1 MREEAS
7 LSEDTRGRLERL
19 EESHAFAERHAEQ
32 LSNQL
37 IEAYERIEQLEK
49 RLRDL
54 ERRLT
59 ALNEPDETGMP
70 DPTGLMDA

>member
-1 MREEAS
+1 MSEE
-7 LSEDTRGRLERL
+7 TRSRLERL
-19 EESHAFAERHAEQ
+19 EESHAFAERHAEE
-32 LSNQL
+32 LSKQL
-37 IEAYERIEQLEK
+37 IEAYERIETLEK

-59 ALNEPDETGMP
+59 ALNEPDETGIP